1 MGFVK
6 IAQKIAAKKIIF
18 ELTFSMTSF
27 GRCGIVGLKGKE
39 PALQQQTSAA
49 RSLGAAK
56 PRDFGPKFSALH
68 IPRGLQILGGNE

>member
-56 PRDFGPKFSALH
+56 PRDFGPKIFSPAH
-68 IPRGLQILGGNE
+68 SARLQILGGNE

>member
-1 MGFVK
+1 MGLVK
-6 IAQKIAAKKIIF
+6 IAQKNSREKIIF

-27 GRCGIVGLKGKE
+27 GPCGIVCLKDKD
-39 PALQQQTSAA
+39 PALQHQTSAA